1 MSRFN
6 KHTILC
12 RYLITFYEM
21 ISSLSLCFFSISI
34 RDCIA
39 ALKNAPKGDLG
50 SFFVS
55 FFLCFFFTFG
65 SVRD

>member
-6 KHTILC
+6 RRTILC

-21 ISSLSLCFFSISI
+21 ISSLLLWFFSIPI

-39 ALKNAPKGDLG
+39 ALKNAPKGHLQ
-50 SFFVS
+50 SFFGS
-55 FFLCFFFTFG
+55 LLLCFFFTFG